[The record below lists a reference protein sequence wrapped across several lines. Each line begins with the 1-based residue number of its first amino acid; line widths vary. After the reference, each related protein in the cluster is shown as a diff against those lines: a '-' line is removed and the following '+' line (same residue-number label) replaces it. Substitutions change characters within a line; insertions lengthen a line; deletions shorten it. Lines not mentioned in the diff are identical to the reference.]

1 MVADGIGCANQLIL
15 DSKIILGFLGG
26 PSIMTSVFK
35 RGRERGPRGQIRE
48 TAERLG
54 PVLLV
59 LKMEEED
66 HELKNMNS
74 L

>member
-35 RGRERGPRGQIRE
+35 RGRERPKRANQRDGRE
-48 TAERLG
+48 TWPSVAG
-54 PVLLV
+54 F
-59 LKMEEED
+59 ED
-66 HELKNMNS
+66 GGRGS
-74 L
+74 

>member
-1 MVADGIGCANQLIL
+1 
-15 DSKIILGFLGG
+15 
-26 PSIMTSVFK
+26 MTSVFK